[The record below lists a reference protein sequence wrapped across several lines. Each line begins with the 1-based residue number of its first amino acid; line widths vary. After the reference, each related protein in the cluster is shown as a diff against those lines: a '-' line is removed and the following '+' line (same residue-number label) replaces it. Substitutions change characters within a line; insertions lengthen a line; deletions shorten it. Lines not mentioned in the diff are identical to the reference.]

1 MLRRKYVAAGFPIL
15 VLSLFMTERVVS
27 YLLDIYPPA
36 PALWVASFELRAL
49 FRDSASWLDM
59 VTGHS
64 LVLQFAS
71 ISGLAAL
78 IALATG
84 MRQWRPVPFLIN
96 HATLLLVASM
106 LVVGSGASVA
116 SSDSAP
122 GASTYLLQGSQLGA
136 IPVLVLSLGL
146 MACAWCH
153 MVVLAEARRREQP
166 MSTAIRELV
175 FDLEDRRQFRRNR
188 LSHSR

>member
-36 PALWVASFELRAL
+36 PPLWAASSELRAL
-49 FRDSASWLDM
+49 FRDSANWLDM

-64 LVLQFAS
+64 LPLQIAS

-84 MRQWRPVPFLIN
+84 MRQWGPVSFLIN
-96 HATLLLVASM
+96 HATLLLLASM

-116 SSDSAP
+116 SSHSAP
-122 GASTYLLQGSQLGA
+122 AARSYLLQGSQLGA

-146 MACAWCH
+146 VACAWCH
-153 MVVLAEARRREQP
+153 MVVLAEARRRERTV
-166 MSTAIRELV
+166 STAVRELA
-175 FDLEDRRQFRRNR
+175 FDLEDRRQLRRNR
-188 LSHSR
+188 PSHSR